1 MAKMIPSRID
11 ESTLSSAERLVF
23 GLLQADP
30 NTADWTVLHSLGLA
44 RRDNAPHGE
53 IDFVV
58 VIPGEGI
65 VCLEVKGGGVSCENG
80 VWLTR
85 NRRGNVSRLGKSPF
99 LQARDS
105 MYALRGFIQD
115 HFGSAVESQCPIDC
129 AVVFTDVAC
138 PPITP
143 EFERD
148 DVIDA
153 FDLRRPISDSISRI
167 VESRLRRHQPRRGE
181 RLPTPAQARSIL
193 NFLRPNFDFV
203 LARSLAMSRI
213 EDRLLSLTEEQ
224 YDRLDELE
232 YNPRCLF
239 EGAAG
244 TGKTLLAVEYAR
256 RASEDGAKVMLVCY
270 NRLLGDWLRRQ
281 TEDTGITSG
290 TWHETLKQIIADSSL
305 GEEFLEQERK
315 LIAARDF
322 RPLFDEIYPF
332 YGEIALDEMDAPFD
346 VLVMDEA
353 QDLCR
358 RDVLDLVNR
367 TLRGGLAGGRWAI
380 FGDFAH
386 QALYSD
392 SEAEGIALLSE
403 YCRHLVRARLTLN
416 CRNTRNIAAE
426 TSLIGGFET
435 PRFRI
440 GAEVGLPVEH
450 RYWRTAGGLLR
461 SLMDVLDRLLAD
473 GIPVEDIV
481 ILSTRRLVNSS
492 LADTTHIGDLPLV
505 DVSRSLEVDRQCL
518 KFSTIHSFKGLE
530 SPVVIIVDVNGVEE
544 SHEQSLLY
552 VGMSRARTL
561 LTLMVHERA
570 RGRINDLLGVT
581 SASGFGS

>member
-1 MAKMIPSRID
+1 MSKMIPSRID

-23 GLLQADP
+23 GLLQNDP
-30 NTADWTVLHSLGLA
+30 GTSDWTVLHSLGLA
-44 RRDNAPHGE
+44 RRENAPYGE

-65 VCLEVKGGGVSCENG
+65 VCLEVKGGGVSCKNG
-80 VWLTR
+80 VWLTW
-85 NRRGNVSRLGKSPF
+85 NRRGIVSRLGKSPF

-105 MYALRGFIQD
+105 MYALRGFVQA
-115 HFGSAVESQCPIDC
+115 HFGQAAESQCPIDC

-138 PPITP
+138 PSVTP

-148 DVIDA
+148 DAIDA
-153 FDLRRPISDSISRI
+153 FDLRRPISDSISR
-167 VESRLRRHQPRRGE
+167 VVSSRLRCHHPRNGE
-181 RLPTPAQARSIL
+181 RLPTLAQVRSIL

-213 EDRLLSLTEEQ
+213 EDRMLSLTEEQ

-239 EGAAG
+239 EGASG

-256 RASEDGAKVMLVCY
+256 RASEAGAKALPVCY

-281 TEDTGITSG
+281 TDGTGITSG
-290 TWHETLKQIIADSSL
+290 TWHETLKQIIAESSL
-305 GEEFLEQERK
+305 GEEFLEQERE

-322 RPLFDEIYPF
+322 RTLFDEIYPF
-332 YGEIALDEMDAPFD
+332 YGEIALEEMEAPFD

-392 SEAEGIALLSE
+392 SEAEGIVLLTE
-403 YCRHLVRARLTLN
+403 YCSHLVRARLTLN
-416 CRNTRNIAAE
+416 CRNTKNIAAE
-426 TSLIGGFET
+426 TSPIGGFDT
-435 PRFRI
+435 PPFRI

-450 RYWRTAGGLLR
+450 RYWRTASGLLR
-461 SLMDVLDRLLAD
+461 SLTDVLDRLLAD
-473 GIPVEDIV
+473 GIPVENVV

-492 LADTTHIGDLPLV
+492 LAGVSHIGDLPLM
-505 DVSRSLEVDRQCL
+505 DVSRSLKVDRECL

-552 VGMSRARTL
+552 VAMSRARAL

-570 RGRINDLLGVT
+570 RVTIHDLLRA
-581 SASGFGS
+581 ASTAQTWN